1 MLPGTDQPKFD
12 PVCSL
17 VEHERHPQE
26 KDWVMRKLRLLAAA
40 IALTMT
46 AACGDFGPT
55 APEPN
60 DAENGFLGSGG
71 GGNGFLGSGG
81 GG

>member
-1 MLPGTDQPKFD
+1 
-12 PVCSL
+12 
-17 VEHERHPQE
+17 
-26 KDWVMRKLRLLAAA
+26 MRKLRLLAAA

>member
-1 MLPGTDQPKFD
+1 
-12 PVCSL
+12 
-17 VEHERHPQE
+17 
-26 KDWVMRKLRLLAAA
+26 MRKLRLLAAA

-81 GG
+81 GGNGFLGSGGGGNGFLGSGGGG